1 MDVDGGDADSGGVRD
16 TERTRRNPSGSTTT
30 GEVGKREIA
39 VVLVAGVVVV
49 VLVEAGFAFAAAA
62 AVAVLVE
69 ALLDNAS
76 LRD

>member
-16 TERTRRNPSGSTTT
+16 TERTRRSSSGPKIT
-30 GEVGKREIA
+30 GEVGKRQIA

-49 VLVEAGFAFAAAA
+49 VLVEAGFAFAATA